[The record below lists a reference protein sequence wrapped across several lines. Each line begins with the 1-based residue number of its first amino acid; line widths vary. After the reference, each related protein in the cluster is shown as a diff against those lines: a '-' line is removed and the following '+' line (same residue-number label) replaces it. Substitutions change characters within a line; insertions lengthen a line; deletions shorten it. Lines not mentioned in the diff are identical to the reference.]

1 MWGKTISINLWQD
14 EGRVLKKK
22 VSYCLIGILILVVT
36 SGPQTVLSRDQAAA
50 PNDFS
55 SKKWRIGYCES
66 EPFSNYADT
75 LYALLQGLNESGWL
89 AGIDACGYRPGQPD
103 TAGMWR
109 WLASRQ
115 LSPRLE
121 FVGAAYFSLASLPEK
136 DYDQIP
142 ARLQKEQVD
151 LVLVMGTRA
160 GKLFAADRR
169 RIPAMIFS
177 ASNAVQSGIS
187 RTVTDSG
194 KDHIWAHLDPQ
205 RFGRQIAIFYDT
217 FKFHRLGLVY
227 ENSSTAYSYSAI
239 DQVEMM
245 ARRKGFAISRVYVTE
260 PKNSGDQG
268 RYYAALDQA
277 YRQLSRRVDAMYL
290 TVASL
295 DKQWLPRLLTPFYV
309 AKIPVFSQLGADE
322 VKYGALISVSS
333 VDFKNLGRFGAQN
346 MIRFFGGASLRSLPQ
361 VFESTPRI
369 IINLEAAAKTGYRFP
384 FEMLLSADQ
393 VFVESGAVQD

>member
-1 MWGKTISINLWQD
+1 MRSGI
-14 EGRVLKKK
+14 LKKK
-22 VSYCLIGILILVVT
+22 VTYTYWLIGIWILIVT
-36 SGPQTVLSRDQAAA
+36 SGPQAALSRDHAAVS
-50 PNDFS
+50 NDFS
-55 SKKWRIGYCES
+55 AKKWRIGYCES

-75 LYALLQGLNESGWL
+75 LYALLKGLNESGWL
-89 AGIDACGYRPGQPD
+89 ARVDACGYRPGQPD

-109 WLASRQ
+109 WLASRKR
-115 LSPRLE
+115 SSRLE
-121 FVGAAYFSLASLPEK
+121 FVGDAYFSLASLPEK
-136 DYDQIP
+136 GYDQIP
-142 ARLQKEQVD
+142 ARLQKAQVD
-151 LVLVMGTRA
+151 LVLVMGTLA

-205 RFGRQIAIFYDT
+205 RFERQIAIFYDT

-227 ENSSTAYSYSAI
+227 ENSPTAYSYSAI
-239 DQVEMM
+239 DQVETM
-245 ARRKGFAISRVYVTE
+245 ARQKGFAIRRIYVGE
-260 PKNSGDQG
+260 PKNLGEQG
-268 RYYAALDQA
+268 RYYAALAQA

-290 TVASL
+290 TVASI
-295 DKQWLPRLLTPFYV
+295 DKRWLPQLLTPFYGANV
-309 AKIPVFSQLGADE
+309 PVFSQLGAEE

-346 MIRFFGGASLRSLPQ
+346 MIRFLGGASLRSLPQ
-361 VFESTPRI
+361 VFESTPKI

-393 VFVESGAVQD
+393 VFVKSGAVQN